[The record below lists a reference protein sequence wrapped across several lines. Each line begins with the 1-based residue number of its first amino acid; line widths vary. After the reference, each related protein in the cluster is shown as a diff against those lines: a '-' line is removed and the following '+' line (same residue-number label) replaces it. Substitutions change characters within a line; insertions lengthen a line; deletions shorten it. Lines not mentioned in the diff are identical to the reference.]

1 MPKPKG
7 ESDLTSA
14 LYMNSF
20 LDDAAVDII
29 NRHNLDPQYKN
40 IYKNMILNSMECIH
54 TNNLLNFIFVEKD
67 IDKFN

>member
-14 LYMNSF
+14 RYMNSF
-20 LDDAAVDII
+20 LDDTVDDMID
-29 NRHNLDPQYKN
+29 RHNLDPQYKN
-40 IYKNMILNSMECIH
+40 IYKNMIFNSMECIH

-67 IDKFN
+67 VDKFD

>member
-14 LYMNSF
+14 RYMNSF
-20 LDDAAVDII
+20 LDDTVVDMID
-29 NRHNLDPQYKN
+29 RHNLDPQYKN
-40 IYKNMILNSMECIH
+40 IYKNMIFNSMECIR

-67 IDKFN
+67 VDKFD